1 MQSNN
6 THDQIELIKIRA
18 PIWIC
23 AFGGLLGIVAL
34 FAPIDAER
42 VDRCLDLARD
52 LILVGGGC
60 LGAGGGAAAM
70 LSKSRETNTTTVQQ
84 NFNRSNQPVQR
95 KLSQDYEDDLP

>member
-1 MQSNN
+1 MQNN
-6 THDQIELIKIRA
+6 NAHDQIELIKIRA

-23 AFGGLLGIVAL
+23 AFGGLLGVVAL

-70 LSKSRETNTTTVQQ
+70 LSKSRETNTTVQQ
-84 NFNRSNQPVQR
+84 NFNRLPQSSQQ